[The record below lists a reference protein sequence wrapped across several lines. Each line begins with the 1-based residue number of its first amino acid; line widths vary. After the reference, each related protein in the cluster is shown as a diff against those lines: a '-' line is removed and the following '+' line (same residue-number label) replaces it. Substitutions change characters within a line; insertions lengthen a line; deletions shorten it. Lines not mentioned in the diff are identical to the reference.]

1 MCRRVPDFLREA
13 TELMSQSI
21 VCRLYTKS
29 ESRKA
34 YKVCRGGATA
44 TRSRDRED
52 PVGHEG
58 WSERGKERK
67 ERATVTVCTLAFQS
81 HEDESDMG
89 REGGAAQGDSR
100 CKGSKGPRA
109 THEDEGERERDTS
122 KRGK

>member
-1 MCRRVPDFLREA
+1 M
-13 TELMSQSI
+13 
-21 VCRLYTKS
+21 
-29 ESRKA
+29 
-34 YKVCRGGATA
+34 
-44 TRSRDRED
+44 
-52 PVGHEG
+52 GHEG

-109 THEDEGERERDTS
+109 THEDEGEREGYKQKGEIILKNSNKRMQRVSVS
-122 KRGK
+122 KAVSCHLEDANM